1 MNQAKAVK
9 GEPNVLFYTTVT
21 HGPGERLQ
29 RVIEGLV
36 PEEKT
41 ETYRAIESL
50 TLRLRRPTYDL
61 GIAVLLAASRDDL
74 LDILSIRDL
83 LCHLRIIFTAYD
95 SFVDDPRLSM
105 ADGYAIKS
113 VCLD

>member
-36 PEEKT
+36 PTGKT
-41 ETYRAIESL
+41 TVSQK
-50 TLRLRRPTYDL
+50 
-61 GIAVLLAASRDDL
+61 
-74 LDILSIRDL
+74 DILCDRVFRPMWIAISRML
-83 LCHLRIIFTAYD
+83 LLYWARCLEIHRGLRN
-95 SFVDDPRLSM
+95 
-105 ADGYAIKS
+105 
-113 VCLD
+113 